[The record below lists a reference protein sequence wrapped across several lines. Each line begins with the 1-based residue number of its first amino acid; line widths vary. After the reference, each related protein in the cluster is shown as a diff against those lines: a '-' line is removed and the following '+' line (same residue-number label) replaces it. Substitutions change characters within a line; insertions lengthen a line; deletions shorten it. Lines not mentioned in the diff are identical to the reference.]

1 MRAETKRNWIDF
13 FKDIPMDI
21 VGGALYAAGIFSFAS
36 AAHFAPGGIAGLS
49 VIVNYYTGLPIGIGT
64 LLFNIPVIL
73 FCYRTL
79 GKWFLIK
86 SLKTMAIS
94 TLFLDVVFPLFPVYE
109 GDPIMAALF
118 AGAFSGAG
126 LALIY
131 RRGSSTGGTDFL
143 IMSLR
148 KKMPHLSIGTLGIMT
163 DGIVIL
169 LGGIVFRRI
178 DAVLQGILMTA
189 VATTLIDKITY
200 RLTAGQLAI
209 IVTNDGDKVAGGI
222 LSGIERGVT
231 SMKAVG
237 TFTGKEKQVLICA
250 CSRAEAHR
258 IRKLVYDM
266 DQRALIMFCP
276 YDAAYGLGFLPPT
289 E

>member
-21 VGGALYAAGIFSFAS
+21 VGGALFAAGIFSFAS
-36 AAHFAPGGIAGLS
+36 AAHFAPGGITGLS
-49 VIVNYYTGLPIGIGT
+49 VIVNHFTGLPIGVGT
-64 LLFNIPVIL
+64 LIFNIPVIL

-94 TLFLDVVFPLFPVYE
+94 TLFLDVVFPLLPVYE

-118 AGAFSGAG
+118 AGALSGAG

-148 KKMPHLSIGTLGIMT
+148 KKMPHLSIGTLGIIT
-163 DGIVIL
+163 DGFVIL
-169 LGGIVFRRI
+169 LGGIVFGRI

-200 RLTAGQLAI
+200 RLTAGQVAI
-209 IVTNDGDKVAGGI
+209 IVTNEGEKIAARINAD
-222 LSGIERGVT
+222 IERGVT
-231 SMKAVG
+231 AIDALG
-237 TFTGKEKQVLICA
+237 TFTGAKKRVLMCA

-258 IRKLVYDM
+258 IRKLVYGIDES
-266 DQRALIMFCP
+266 ALIMFCP
-276 YDAAYGLGFLPPT
+276 YDAAYGLGFQPPT
-289 E
+289 V

>member
-49 VIVNYYTGLPIGIGT
+49 VIVNHFTGLPIGVGT
-64 LLFNIPVIL
+64 LIFNIPVIL

-86 SLKTMAIS
+86 SLKTMAIC
-94 TLFLDVVFPLFPVYE
+94 TLFLDVVFPLLPVYE

-118 AGAFSGAG
+118 AGALSGAG

-148 KKMPHLSIGTLGIMT
+148 KKMPHLSIGTLGIIT
-163 DGIVIL
+163 DGFVIL
-169 LGGIVFRRI
+169 LGGIVFGRI

-200 RLTAGQLAI
+200 RLTAGQIAI
-209 IVTNDGDKVAGGI
+209 IVTNEGEKIAARINAD
-222 LSGIERGVT
+222 IERGVT
-231 SMKAVG
+231 AIDALG
-237 TFTGKEKQVLICA
+237 TFTGAKKRVLMCA

-258 IRKLVYDM
+258 IRKLVYGIDES
-266 DQRALIMFCP
+266 ALIMFCP
-276 YDAAYGLGFLPPT
+276 YDAAYGLGFQPPT
-289 E
+289 V

>member
-21 VGGALYAAGIFSFAS
+21 VGGALFAAGIFSFAS
-36 AAHFAPGGIAGLS
+36 AAHFAPGGITGLS
-49 VIVNYYTGLPIGIGT
+49 VIVNHFTGLPIGIGT
-64 LLFNIPVIL
+64 LIFNIPVIL

-94 TLFLDVVFPLFPVYE
+94 TLFLDVVFPLLPVYE

-118 AGAFSGAG
+118 AGALSGAG

-148 KKMPHLSIGTLGIMT
+148 KKMPHLSIGTLGIIT
-163 DGIVIL
+163 DGFVIL
-169 LGGIVFRRI
+169 LGGIVFGRI

-200 RLTAGQLAI
+200 RLTAGQVAI
-209 IVTNDGDKVAGGI
+209 IVTNEGEKIAARINAD
-222 LSGIERGVT
+222 IERGVT
-231 SMKAVG
+231 AIDALG
-237 TFTGKEKQVLICA
+237 TFTGAKKRVLMCA

-258 IRKLVYDM
+258 IRKLVYGIDES
-266 DQRALIMFCP
+266 ALIMFCP
-276 YDAAYGLGFLPPT
+276 YDAAYGLGFQPPT
-289 E
+289 V

>member
-1 MRAETKRNWIDF
+1 MRAETKNHWIDF

-21 VGGALYAAGIFSFAS
+21 IGGALYAAGIYSFAS
-36 AAHFAPGGIAGLS
+36 AANFAPGGISGLS
-49 VIVNYYTGLPIGIGT
+49 IILNHFTNLPIGIGI
-64 LLFNIPVIL
+64 LLFNIPVVL
-73 FCYRTL
+73 FCYRML
-79 GKWFLIK
+79 GKWFMIK
-86 SLKTMAIS
+86 SFKTMAIS
-94 TLFLDVVFPLFPVYE
+94 TILLDVVFPLFPVYT

-118 AGAFSGAG
+118 AGALSGAG

-148 KKMPHLSIGTLGIMT
+148 KKMPHLSIGTLGIIT
-163 DGIVIL
+163 DGSVIL
-169 LGGIVFRRI
+169 LGGIVFGRI

-189 VATTLIDKITY
+189 VSTTIIDKITY

-209 IVTNDGDKVAGGI
+209 IITSEGDQVSAVI

-258 IRKLVYDM
+258 IRRLVYDI
-266 DQRALIMFCP
+266 DNGALIMFCP
-276 YDAAYGLGFLPPT
+276 YDSAYGSGFQPPT
-289 E
+289 V